1 MLLIAL
7 KERRIMKEI
16 KEIKEIKKIVNC
28 NNKLNTFS

>member
-16 KEIKEIKKIVNC
+16 KEIKEIKKIADC
-28 NNKLNTFS
+28 KIKLNT

>member
-16 KEIKEIKKIVNC
+16 KEIKEIKKIKKISC
-28 NNKLNTFS
+28 